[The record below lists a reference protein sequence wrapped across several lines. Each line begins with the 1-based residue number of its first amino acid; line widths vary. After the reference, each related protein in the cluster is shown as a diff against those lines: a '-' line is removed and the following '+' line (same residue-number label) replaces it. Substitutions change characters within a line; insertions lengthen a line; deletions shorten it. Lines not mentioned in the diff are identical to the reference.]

1 MTTTEITAEKKKLI
15 DNLDIK
21 LILSKGSGKP
31 IIRLIDL
38 DKIVENSYTHEPKCN
53 CRNLRN
59 SHIDELKKVVDRTG
73 VFDAIFVMKN
83 RTTGLYVAAD
93 GNHLQH
99 VSRMLGETTISA
111 YIMKGDCSR
120 EKDAWKMFC
129 FSYVINKSSMIA
141 MERVLAVNYGV
152 LKYGNNYREQLS
164 YDFVESRRSLTKY
177 ANLYNRLDMLD
188 QYEMDYLIDYF
199 IKNETGAD
207 KMSKKIND
215 CLELK
220 RNKEDG
226 RNQNTSRGDILD
238 KTVYKSIKK
247 VTSKIIVFPTVFD
260 SELIKK
266 EIVNIQGLVEEQKSV
281 GNIKDMSFL
290 KKVNNDLSYDIKT
303 TFLHLE
309 KWDIYVKSIADYA
322 NVVKEYI
329 KEAGGQSKEE
339 FNSPQK
345 DELKKS

>member
-1 MTTTEITAEKKKLI
+1 
-15 DNLDIK
+15 
-21 LILSKGSGKP
+21 
-31 IIRLIDL
+31 
-38 DKIVENSYTHEPKCN
+38 
-53 CRNLRN
+53 
-59 SHIDELKKVVDRTG
+59 
-73 VFDAIFVMKN
+73 
-83 RTTGLYVAAD
+83 
-93 GNHLQH
+93 
-99 VSRMLGETTISA
+99 
-111 YIMKGDCSR
+111 MKGDCSR